1 MSVLLLTYW
10 WKWKFSSFIKVLT
23 FGVLLAR
30 SLLKK
35 KNIGCRASEACCVS
49 HFFGSLHEQ
58 WMSMKTVP
66 VPAAET
72 LNLIDK
78 KKKKEKSNVLFRH
91 MQRLCVQGFQTG
103 QMVER
108 VNLRPTTKN
117 TSSTFSFFIRH
128 RGGGGQAARDTWFWY
143 FPLVS
148 LSTVLSLTLSQ
159 SKTKAL
165 HWQPQ
170 YSALQKVRNFYF
182 SAVWTATRTLML
194 G

>member
-1 MSVLLLTYW
+1 MLCFPFLWQFAWAVDEHENSA
-10 WKWKFSSFIKVLT
+10 SAS
-23 FGVLLAR
+23 
-30 SLLKK
+30 
-35 KNIGCRASEACCVS
+35 CRNSK
-49 HFFGSLHEQ
+49 LDRQ
-58 WMSMKTVP
+58 
-66 VPAAET
+66 
-72 LNLIDK
+72 